1 MAKFKYR
8 ALTTSNEKVEGVY
21 EAKSKDEVLAI
32 ISSNGYY
39 PLMVEEIIESQQ
51 INLGF
56 SKKVKLKDMAV
67 FCRQFYTMLDAGVQ
81 IDHCLNILSEQLTH
95 PELKKA
101 IAQVE
106 DEVRRGESLSESM
119 SQHNE
124 VFPELL
130 LKMIQ
135 SGEVS
140 GNLDTIMLR
149 MSAYY
154 EKESKVSSKV
164 KNAMIYP
171 AILAIVAAGAVT
183 IILTFV
189 MPTFI
194 QMFDENGVELP
205 WLTRALLATSDF
217 MTSQYLLIITTLFLA
232 VFGYRMYAKTDHGKY
247 TLSQMKLSIPILK
260 PLNQKMIVSRFTRT
274 LSTLLSSGI
283 PLAQSIHIVS
293 EVVQNKVAEQALQS
307 VREELVKG
315 EGLSGPILETKIFPP
330 MLSSMI
336 HIGEETGSL
345 DDILAKTA
353 DFYDDEL
360 EAQIQATT
368 ALIEPL
374 LIVVMGIII
383 ATIVLAIMIP
393 MFEMYTQI

>member
-183 IILTFV
+183 VILTFV

-217 MTSQYLLIITTLFLA
+217 MTSQYLLIIATLFLA

-393 MFEMYTQI
+393 MFQMYTQI

>member
-1 MAKFKYR
+1 MAKFKSR

-183 IILTFV
+183 VILTFV

-345 DDILAKTA
+345 DEILAKTA

>member
-8 ALTTSNEKVEGVY
+8 ALTSTNEKVEGVY
-21 EAKSKDEVLAI
+21 EAKSKDEVLMI

-39 PLMVEEIIESQQ
+39 PLMVEEIIESTT
-51 INLGF
+51 IDFGF
-56 SKKVKLKDMAV
+56 KKKVKLKDIAV
-67 FCRQFYTMLDAGVQ
+67 FCRQFYTMVDAGVPL
-81 IDHCLNILSEQLTH
+81 DSCLDILATQLTH

-101 IAQVE
+101 LSQVYE
-106 DEVRRGESLSESM
+106 DVKRGDSLFESM
-119 SQHNE
+119 AKQEE

-140 GNLDTIMLR
+140 GNLDTILLR
-149 MSAYY
+149 MSVYY
-154 EKESKVSSKV
+154 EKENKMNSKV

-171 AILAIVAAGAVT
+171 SILAIVAAGAVT
-183 IILTFV
+183 VILTFV

-194 QMFDENGVELP
+194 EMFDENGVELP
-205 WLTRALLATSDF
+205 LITKALLWISDF
-217 MTSQYLLIITTLFLA
+217 MTSHALLIIIFLFVA
-232 VFGYRMYAKTDHGKY
+232 VFSYRLYSRTDHGKY
-247 TLSQMKLSIPILK
+247 SISQLKLAVPVIK
-260 PLNQKMIVSRFTRT
+260 PLNQKIIVSRFTRT

-293 EVVQNKVAEQALQS
+293 EVVQNKVAENALLT

-315 EGLSGPILETKIFPP
+315 EGLSGPMKESGIFPP

-336 HIGEETGSL
+336 HIGEETGAL
-345 DDILAKTA
+345 DDILYKTA

-360 EAQIQATT
+360 EAQIQTTT

-374 LIVVMGIII
+374 LIAVMGIII
-383 ATIVLAIMIP
+383 GGIVLAIMIP
-393 MFEMYTQI
+393 MFEMYTQM

>member
-8 ALTTSNEKVEGVY
+8 ALTSTNEKVEGVY

-39 PLMVEEIIESQQ
+39 PLMVEEVIESTN
-51 INLGF
+51 IELGF
-56 SKKVKLKDMAV
+56 KKKVKLKDIAIL
-67 FCRQFYTMLDAGVQ
+67 CRQFYTMLDAGVQ
-81 IDHCLNILSEQLTH
+81 IDSCLEILSEQLTH

-101 IAQVE
+101 LNTVYE
-106 DEVRRGESLSESM
+106 DVNRGDSLVDSM
-119 SQHNE
+119 AKHDE

-135 SGEVS
+135 SGEIS

-149 MSAYY
+149 MSIYY
-154 EKESKVSSKV
+154 EKENKINSKI

-171 AILAIVAAGAVT
+171 SILAIVAAGAVT
-183 IILTFV
+183 VILMFV

-194 QMFDENGVELP
+194 EIFAENGVELP
-205 WLTRALLATSDF
+205 WLTKALLWTSGF
-217 MTSQYLLIITTLFLA
+217 MTSHSLSLMVFIFFIVFL
-232 VFGYRMYAKTDHGKY
+232 YRIYSRTNHGKY
-247 TLSQMKLSIPILK
+247 TMSQVKLALPILK
-260 PLNQKMIVSRFTRT
+260 PLNQKIIVSRFTRT
-274 LSTLLSSGI
+274 LSTLLSSGM
-283 PLAQSIHIVS
+283 PLVQSIHIVS
-293 EVVQNKVAEQALQS
+293 EVVQNKVAEEALLK

-315 EGLSGPILETKIFPP
+315 EGLSAPIKESGIFPP
-330 MLSSMI
+330 MLASMV
-336 HIGEETGSL
+336 HIGEETGAL
-345 DDILAKTA
+345 DDILNKTA

-374 LIVVMGIII
+374 LIVIMGVIIG
-383 ATIVLAIMIP
+383 AIVLAIMIP
-393 MFEMYTQI
+393 MFDMYTQM

>member
-21 EAKSKDEVLAI
+21 EANSKDEVLAI

-183 IILTFV
+183 VILTFV

-247 TLSQMKLSIPILK
+247 TLSQMKLAIPILK

>member
-1 MAKFKYR
+1 MEFKKDDSCR
-8 ALTTSNEKVEGVY
+8 IQ
-21 EAKSKDEVLAI
+21 KSSFRCRIIHVFFNVLDI
-32 ISSNGYY
+32 GSR
-39 PLMVEEIIESQQ
+39 
-51 INLGF
+51 
-56 SKKVKLKDMAV
+56 LKDIAV

-81 IDHCLNILSEQLTH
+81 IDHCLSILAEQLTH

-101 IAQVE
+101 IAQVG
-106 DEVRRGESLSESM
+106 DEVRRGESLAESM
-119 SQHNE
+119 SKHDE

-135 SGEVS
+135 SGEIS

-154 EKESKVSSKV
+154 EKENKINSKV

-171 AILAIVAAGAVT
+171 AILAIVAAGAVSV
-183 IILTFV
+183 ILTFV
-189 MPTFI
+189 MPTFME
-194 QMFDENGVELP
+194 MFAENGVELP
-205 WLTRALLATSDF
+205 WLTKALLATSDF
-217 MTSQYLLIITTLFLA
+217 ITSHYLLILMVGFVGL
-232 VFGYRMYAKTDHGKY
+232 FGYRLYSRTDHGKY
-247 TLSQMKLSIPILK
+247 TISQIKLAVPIIK
-260 PLNQKMIVSRFTRT
+260 PLNQKIIVSRFTRT
-274 LSTLLSSGI
+274 LSTLLSSGM

-293 EVVQNKVAEQALQS
+293 EVVQNKVAEDALQS

-315 EGLSGPILETKIFPP
+315 EGLSGPIAETKIFPP

-336 HIGEETGSL
+336 HIGEETGAL

-383 ATIVLAIMIP
+383 GAIVLAIMIP

>member
-183 IILTFV
+183 VILTFV

-247 TLSQMKLSIPILK
+247 TLSQMKLAIPILK

-336 HIGEETGSL
+336 NIGEETGSL

>member
-247 TLSQMKLSIPILK
+247 TLSQMKLAIPILK

>member
-183 IILTFV
+183 VILTFV

-247 TLSQMKLSIPILK
+247 TLSQMKLAIPILK

>member
-183 IILTFV
+183 VILTFV

>member
-8 ALTTSNEKVEGVY
+8 ALTSTNEKVEGVY

-39 PLMVEEIIESQQ
+39 PLMVEEVIESTN
-51 INLGF
+51 IELGF
-56 SKKVKLKDMAV
+56 KKKVKLKDIAIL
-67 FCRQFYTMLDAGVQ
+67 CRQFYTMLDAGVQ
-81 IDHCLNILSEQLTH
+81 IDSCLEILAEQLTH

-101 IAQVE
+101 LDAVYE
-106 DEVRRGESLSESM
+106 DVNRGDSLADSM
-119 SQHNE
+119 AKHDE

-149 MSAYY
+149 MSIYY
-154 EKESKVSSKV
+154 EKENKINSKI

-171 AILAIVAAGAVT
+171 SILAIVAAGAITV
-183 IILTFV
+183 ILTFV

-194 QMFDENGVELP
+194 EMFAENGVELP
-205 WLTRALLATSDF
+205 WLTKALLWTSDF
-217 MTSQYLLIITTLFLA
+217 MTSHSLSLI
-232 VFGYRMYAKTDHGKY
+232 VFIFFIVFSYRIYSRTNHGKY
-247 TLSQMKLSIPILK
+247 TTSQVKLVLPILK
-260 PLNQKMIVSRFTRT
+260 PLNQKIIVSRFTRT
-274 LSTLLSSGI
+274 LSTLLSSGM
-283 PLAQSIHIVS
+283 PLVQSIHIVS
-293 EVVQNKVAEQALQS
+293 EVVQNKVAEEALLK

-315 EGLSGPILETKIFPP
+315 EGLSGPIKESGIFPP
-330 MLSSMI
+330 MLSSMV
-336 HIGEETGSL
+336 HIGEETGAL
-345 DDILAKTA
+345 DDILNKTA

-383 ATIVLAIMIP
+383 GAIVLAIMIP
-393 MFEMYTQI
+393 MFEMYTQM

>member
-124 VFPELL
+124 IFPELL

-183 IILTFV
+183 VILTFV

-247 TLSQMKLSIPILK
+247 TLSQMKLAIPILK

-374 LIVVMGIII
+374 LIIVMGIII

>member
-39 PLMVEEIIESQQ
+39 PLMVEEIVESQQ
-51 INLGF
+51 LNLGF
-56 SKKVKLKDMAV
+56 SKKVKLKDMAI

-119 SQHNE
+119 SQHSG

-130 LKMIQ
+130 LKMIE

-171 AILAIVAAGAVT
+171 AVLAIVAAGAVT
-183 IILTFV
+183 VILTFV

-205 WLTRALLATSDF
+205 LLTRALLATSEF
-217 MTSQYLLIITTLFLA
+217 MTSQYLLIIALLFFM
-232 VFGYRMYAKTDHGKY
+232 VFGYRLYAKTDHGKY
-247 TLSQMKLSIPILK
+247 TLSQMKLAIPILK
-260 PLNQKMIVSRFTRT
+260 PLNQKIIVSRFTRT

-336 HIGEETGSL
+336 NIGEETGSL

>member
-8 ALTTSNEKVEGVY
+8 ALTSTNEKVEGVY

-39 PLMVEEIIESQQ
+39 PLMVEEVIESTN
-51 INLGF
+51 IHLGVK
-56 SKKVKLKDMAV
+56 KKVKLKDIAIL
-67 FCRQFYTMLDAGVQ
+67 CRQFYTMLDAGVQ
-81 IDHCLNILSEQLTH
+81 IDSCLEILAEQLTH

-101 IAQVE
+101 LKAVYE
-106 DEVRRGESLSESM
+106 DVNRGDSLADSM
-119 SQHNE
+119 AKHDE

-135 SGEVS
+135 SGELS

-149 MSAYY
+149 MSLYY
-154 EKESKVSSKV
+154 EKESKINSKI

-171 AILAIVAAGAVT
+171 SILAIVAAGAVT
-183 IILTFV
+183 VILTFV

-194 QMFDENGVELP
+194 EMFDENGVELP
-205 WLTRALLATSDF
+205 WLTKALLWTSDF
-217 MTSQYLLIITTLFLA
+217 MTSNALSLIVFIFLI
-232 VFGYRMYAKTDHGKY
+232 VFSYRIYSRTNHGKY
-247 TLSQMKLSIPILK
+247 TISQVKLALPILK
-260 PLNQKMIVSRFTRT
+260 PLNQKIIVSRFTRT

-283 PLAQSIHIVS
+283 SLVQSIHIVS
-293 EVVQNKVAEQALQS
+293 EVVQNKVAEEALLK

-315 EGLSGPILETKIFPP
+315 EGLSAPIKESGIFPP

-336 HIGEETGSL
+336 HIGEEAGAL
-345 DDILAKTA
+345 DDILNKTA

-383 ATIVLAIMIP
+383 GVIVLAIMIP
-393 MFEMYTQI
+393 MFEMYTQL

>member
-8 ALTTSNEKVEGVY
+8 ALTANNEKVEGIY
-21 EAKSKDEVLAI
+21 EAKSKDEVLTI

-39 PLMVEEIIESQQ
+39 PLMIEEVIESQQ
-51 INLGF
+51 IHLGF
-56 SKKVKLKDMAV
+56 NKKVKLKDIAV

-81 IDHCLNILSEQLTH
+81 IDHCLSILAEQLTH

-101 IAQVE
+101 IAQVG
-106 DEVRRGESLSESM
+106 DEVRRGESLAESM
-119 SQHNE
+119 SKHDE

-135 SGEVS
+135 SGEIS

-154 EKESKVSSKV
+154 EKENKINSKV

-171 AILAIVAAGAVT
+171 AILAIVAAGAVSV
-183 IILTFV
+183 ILTFV
-189 MPTFI
+189 MPTFME
-194 QMFDENGVELP
+194 MFAENGVELP
-205 WLTRALLATSDF
+205 WLTKALLATSDF
-217 MTSQYLLIITTLFLA
+217 ITSYYLLILMIGFVGL
-232 VFGYRMYAKTDHGKY
+232 FGYRLYSRTDHGKY
-247 TLSQMKLSIPILK
+247 TISQIKLAVPIIK
-260 PLNQKMIVSRFTRT
+260 PLNQKIIVSRFTRT
-274 LSTLLSSGI
+274 LSTLLSSGM

-293 EVVQNKVAEQALQS
+293 EVVQNKVAEDALQS

-315 EGLSGPILETKIFPP
+315 EGLSGPIAETKIFPP

-383 ATIVLAIMIP
+383 GAIVLAIMIP

>member
-171 AILAIVAAGAVT
+171 AVLAIVAAGVVT
-183 IILTFV
+183 VILTFV

-247 TLSQMKLSIPILK
+247 TLSQMKLAIPILK

>member
-183 IILTFV
+183 VILTFV

-374 LIVVMGIII
+374 LIVIMGIII

-393 MFEMYTQI
+393 MFQMYTQI

>member
-183 IILTFV
+183 VILTFV

-247 TLSQMKLSIPILK
+247 TLSQMKLAIPILK

-393 MFEMYTQI
+393 MFQMYTQI

>member
-183 IILTFV
+183 VILTFV

-232 VFGYRMYAKTDHGKY
+232 FFGYRMYAKTDHGKY
-247 TLSQMKLSIPILK
+247 TLSQMKLAIPILK

-374 LIVVMGIII
+374 LIVVMGVII

>member
-8 ALTTSNEKVEGVY
+8 ALTSTNEKVEGVY

-39 PLMVEEIIESQQ
+39 PLMVEEVIESTN
-51 INLGF
+51 IDLGF
-56 SKKVKLKDMAV
+56 KKKVKLKDIAV
-67 FCRQFYTMLDAGVQ
+67 FCRQFYTMVDAGVQ
-81 IDHCLNILSEQLTH
+81 LDHCLEILSTQLTH
-95 PELKKA
+95 PELKTA
-101 IAQVE
+101 LTQVYE
-106 DEVRRGESLSESM
+106 DVQRGDSLADSM
-119 SQHNE
+119 AKHDE

-135 SGEVS
+135 SGELS
-140 GNLDTIMLR
+140 GNLDTILLR
-149 MSAYY
+149 MSLYY
-154 EKESKVSSKV
+154 EKENKINSKV

-171 AILAIVAAGAVT
+171 AILAVVAAGAVT
-183 IILTFV
+183 VILTFV

-194 QMFDENGVELP
+194 EMFDENGVELP
-205 WLTRALLATSDF
+205 LLTRALLWTSDF
-217 MTSQYLLIITTLFLA
+217 ITSHALSIIVVLFA
-232 VFGYRMYAKTDHGKY
+232 SVFAYRLYSRTDHGKY
-247 TLSQMKLSIPILK
+247 TISQLKLAIPIAK
-260 PLNQKMIVSRFTRT
+260 PLNQKIIVSRFTRT
-274 LSTLLSSGI
+274 LSTLLSSGM
-283 PLAQSIHIVS
+283 PLAQSIQIVS
-293 EVVQNKVAEQALQS
+293 EVVQNKIAEQALLT

-315 EGLSGPILETKIFPP
+315 EGLSGPMKESGIFPP

-336 HIGEETGSL
+336 HIGEETGAL
-345 DDILAKTA
+345 DEILNKTA

-374 LIVVMGIII
+374 LIVIMGIII
-383 ATIVLAIMIP
+383 GAIVLAIMIP

>member
-183 IILTFV
+183 VILTFV

-247 TLSQMKLSIPILK
+247 TLSQMKLAIPILK

-374 LIVVMGIII
+374 LIVIMGIII

-393 MFEMYTQI
+393 MFQMYTQI

>member
-8 ALTTSNEKVEGVY
+8 ALTSTNEKVEGVY

-39 PLMVEEIIESQQ
+39 PLMVEEVIESTN
-51 INLGF
+51 IELGF
-56 SKKVKLKDMAV
+56 KKKVKLKDIAIL
-67 FCRQFYTMLDAGVQ
+67 CRQFYTMLDAGVQ
-81 IDHCLNILSEQLTH
+81 IDSCLEILSEQLTH

-101 IAQVE
+101 LNVVYE
-106 DEVRRGESLSESM
+106 DVNRGDSLADSM
-119 SQHNE
+119 AKHDE

-149 MSAYY
+149 MSIYY
-154 EKESKVSSKV
+154 EKENKINSKI

-171 AILAIVAAGAVT
+171 SILAIVAAGAVT
-183 IILTFV
+183 VILTFV

-194 QMFDENGVELP
+194 EMFAENGVELP
-205 WLTRALLATSDF
+205 WLTKALLWTSDF
-217 MTSQYLLIITTLFLA
+217 MTSHSLSLI
-232 VFGYRMYAKTDHGKY
+232 VFIFFIVFSYRIYSRTNHGKY
-247 TLSQMKLSIPILK
+247 TTSQVKLALPILK
-260 PLNQKMIVSRFTRT
+260 PLNQKIIVSRFTRT
-274 LSTLLSSGI
+274 LSTLLSSGM
-283 PLAQSIHIVS
+283 PLVQSIHIVS
-293 EVVQNKVAEQALQS
+293 EVVQNKVAEEALLK

-315 EGLSGPILETKIFPP
+315 EGLSGPIKESGIFPP
-330 MLSSMI
+330 MLASMV
-336 HIGEETGSL
+336 HIGEETGAL
-345 DDILAKTA
+345 DDILNKTA

-360 EAQIQATT
+360 ETQIQATT

-383 ATIVLAIMIP
+383 GAIVLAIMIP
-393 MFEMYTQI
+393 MFEMYTQM

>member
-8 ALTTSNEKVEGVY
+8 ALTSTNEKVEGVY

-39 PLMVEEIIESQQ
+39 PLMVEEIIVSQD
-51 INLGF
+51 IKLGF
-56 SKKVKLKDMAV
+56 NKKVKLKDIAV

-81 IDHCLNILSEQLTH
+81 IDNCLTILAEQLTH
-95 PELKKA
+95 PQLKQA
-101 IAQVE
+101 IAQVG
-106 DEVRRGESLSESM
+106 DDVKRGESLADSM
-119 SQHNE
+119 AIHNE

-135 SGEVS
+135 SGEMS

-149 MSAYY
+149 MSVYY
-154 EKESKVSSKV
+154 EKENKINSKV

-183 IILTFV
+183 VILTFV
-189 MPTFI
+189 MPTFME
-194 QMFDENGVELP
+194 MFAENGVELP
-205 WLTRALLATSDF
+205 WLTKALLWTSDF
-217 MTSQYLLIITTLFLA
+217 ITSQYLSILIVGFA
-232 VFGYRMYAKTDHGKY
+232 AWFGYRLYSRTEHGKY
-247 TLSQMKLSIPILK
+247 TISQIKLAVPIMK
-260 PLNQKMIVSRFTRT
+260 PLNQKIIVSQFTRT
-274 LSTLLSSGI
+274 LSTLLASGI

-293 EVVQNKVAEQALQS
+293 EVVQNKVAEEALQT

-315 EGLSGPILETKIFPP
+315 EGLSEPIASTGIFPP

-336 HIGEETGSL
+336 HIGEETGAL
-345 DDILAKTA
+345 DDILSKTA

-383 ATIVLAIMIP
+383 AAIVLAIMIP

>member
-8 ALTTSNEKVEGVY
+8 ALTSTNEKVEGVY

-39 PLMVEEIIESQQ
+39 PLMIEEVIESTN
-51 INLGF
+51 INLGLK
-56 SKKVKLKDMAV
+56 KKVKLKDIAV
-67 FCRQFYTMLDAGVQ
+67 FCRQFYTMVDAGVQ
-81 IDHCLNILSEQLTH
+81 IDNCLDILSTQLTH

-101 IAQVE
+101 LTQVHE
-106 DEVRRGESLSESM
+106 DVQRGESLYESM
-119 SQHNE
+119 SKHE
-124 VFPELL
+124 EEFPELL

-140 GNLDTIMLR
+140 GNLDTILLR
-149 MSAYY
+149 MSVYY
-154 EKESKVSSKV
+154 EKENKMNAKV

-171 AILAIVAAGAVT
+171 SILAIVAAGAVT
-183 IILTFV
+183 VILTFV

-194 QMFDENGVELP
+194 EMFNEMGVELP
-205 WLTRALLATSDF
+205 WLTKALLWTSDF
-217 MTSQYLLIITTLFLA
+217 MTSNALVLIVSLFA
-232 VFGYRMYAKTDHGKY
+232 IIFVYRMYSRTDHGKY
-247 TLSQMKLSIPILK
+247 TMSQLKLALPIVK
-260 PLNQKMIVSRFTRT
+260 PLNQKIIVSRFTRT
-274 LSTLLSSGI
+274 LSTLLSSGM
-283 PLAQSIHIVS
+283 PLAQSIQIVS
-293 EVVQNKVAEQALQS
+293 DVVQNTVAEQALLT
-307 VREELVKG
+307 VRDELVKG
-315 EGLSGPILETKIFPP
+315 EGLSGPMKDAGIFPP

-336 HIGEETGSL
+336 HIGEETGAL
-345 DDILAKTA
+345 DEILNKTA

-383 ATIVLAIMIP
+383 GAIVLAIMIP
-393 MFEMYTQI
+393 MFEMYTQM

>member
-8 ALTTSNEKVEGVY
+8 ALTSTNEKVEGIY

-39 PLMVEEIIESQQ
+39 PLMVEEVIESTN
-51 INLGF
+51 IDLGF
-56 SKKVKLKDMAV
+56 KKKVKLKDITIL
-67 FCRQFYTMLDAGVQ
+67 CRQFYTMLDAGVQ
-81 IDHCLNILSEQLTH
+81 IDSCLEILAEQLTH

-101 IAQVE
+101 LKAVYE
-106 DEVRRGESLSESM
+106 DVNRGDSLADSM
-119 SQHNE
+119 AKHDD

-135 SGEVS
+135 SGEIS

-149 MSAYY
+149 MSLYY
-154 EKESKVSSKV
+154 EKENKINSKI

-171 AILAIVAAGAVT
+171 SILATVAAGAVT
-183 IILTFV
+183 VILTFV

-194 QMFDENGVELP
+194 EMFDENGVELP
-205 WLTRALLATSDF
+205 WLTKALLWTSDF
-217 MTSQYLLIITTLFLA
+217 MTSNALTLIVFIFFL
-232 VFGYRMYAKTDHGKY
+232 VFSYRIYSRTNHGKY
-247 TLSQMKLSIPILK
+247 TISQVKLALPILK
-260 PLNQKMIVSRFTRT
+260 PLNQKIIVSRFTRT
-274 LSTLLSSGI
+274 LSTLLSSGMQ
-283 PLAQSIHIVS
+283 LTQSIHIVS
-293 EVVQNKVAEQALQS
+293 EVVQNKVAEEALLK

-315 EGLSGPILETKIFPP
+315 EGLSDPIKESGIFPP

-336 HIGEETGSL
+336 HIGEETGAL
-345 DDILAKTA
+345 DDILNKTA

-383 ATIVLAIMIP
+383 AVIVLAIMIP
-393 MFEMYTQI
+393 MFEMYTQM

>member
-124 VFPELL
+124 IFPELL

-183 IILTFV
+183 VILTFV

-247 TLSQMKLSIPILK
+247 TLSQMKLAIPILK

-283 PLAQSIHIVS
+283 HLLNQFISY
-293 EVVQNKVAEQALQS
+293 QKLY
-307 VREELVKG
+307 
-315 EGLSGPILETKIFPP
+315 KIR
-330 MLSSMI
+330 
-336 HIGEETGSL
+336 
-345 DDILAKTA
+345 
-353 DFYDDEL
+353 
-360 EAQIQATT
+360 
-368 ALIEPL
+368 
-374 LIVVMGIII
+374 
-383 ATIVLAIMIP
+383 
-393 MFEMYTQI
+393 